1 MFRFA
6 TMTFVIV
13 QCNTILYFYLV
24 KYSVIFL
31 VSIMLFIRP
40 LVPVVDYIVN
50 YDYIKSVLC
59 INKFNPEKKCN
70 GKCHLKKELE
80 DVFNDKK
87 NDKAPL
93 KSSISEEV
101 TALFYQK
108 IINFSFGSNKSIA
121 SYKIIPYF
129 TDNYSYNFTKEY
141 FHPPCPQI

>member
-1 MFRFA
+1 M
-6 TMTFVIV
+6 
-13 QCNTILYFYLV
+13 
-24 KYSVIFL
+24 KYSVIFI

-40 LVPVVDYIVN
+40 LVPMVDYIVN

-93 KSSISEEV
+93 KTSLSEEV
-101 TALFYQK
+101 TVLYFQK
-108 IINFSFGSNKSIA
+108 IIDFSFSNVKSIA
-121 SYKIIPYF
+121 LHKAIPYYAE
-129 TDNYSYNFTKEY
+129 NYVFNFIYEY
-141 FHPPCPQI
+141 FHPPCF